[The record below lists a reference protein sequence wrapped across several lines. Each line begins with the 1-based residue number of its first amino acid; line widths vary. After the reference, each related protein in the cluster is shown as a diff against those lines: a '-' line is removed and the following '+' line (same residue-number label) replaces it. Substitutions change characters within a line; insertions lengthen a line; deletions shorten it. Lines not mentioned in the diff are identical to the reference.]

1 MTDAELQDLERRLN
15 ESSFKD
21 GHGEWWHV
29 EEHEGAAIDV
39 RVSEVRALIA
49 EVRRLR
55 GLWREAEAD
64 RSAAD
69 RDLERVIAAQ
79 RLL

>member
-1 MTDAELQDLERRLN
+1 MTDAELLEIERRASILSPYGDEN
-15 ESSFKD
+15 KPQIQGLQAD
-21 GHGEWWHV
+21 
-29 EEHEGAAIDV
+29 
-39 RVSEVRALIA
+39 VRALIA